1 MNGVVFMRRKLRSS
15 SHHISA
21 FLFSPIR
28 YRITTQGSRKALW
41 YVSILIFPS
50 FVEYAD
56 LYDQIP
62 TPRPCSPPLLCPHLL
77 CYFYCHFLVHSHP
90 HHHNRKFE
98 MTLPCCI
105 CRYRVSAFLFF
116 QSVNREVDGRQVDR
130 PIDECMD
137 KCINR
142 DDINTYANRHL
153 PSKAAVS
160 TRRSVK
166 KYDQHATSSKHILH
180 FRLFDAHVHKT

>member
-41 YVSILIFPS
+41 YVSILTFPS

-62 TPRPCSPPLLCPHLL
+62 TPRHCSPPLLCPHLL
-77 CYFYCHFLVHSHP
+77 CYFYCLFLVHSHY
-90 HHHNRKFE
+90 HHHNRKVE

-105 CRYRVSAFLFF
+105 CRYRVSAFLFEESSPVS
-116 QSVNREVDGRQVDR
+116 QQRSRWQASRQAHQRVHGQVYQQGR
-130 PIDECMD
+130 
-137 KCINR
+137 
-142 DDINTYANRHL
+142 H
-153 PSKAAVS
+153 
-160 TRRSVK
+160 
-166 KYDQHATSSKHILH
+166 
-180 FRLFDAHVHKT
+180 